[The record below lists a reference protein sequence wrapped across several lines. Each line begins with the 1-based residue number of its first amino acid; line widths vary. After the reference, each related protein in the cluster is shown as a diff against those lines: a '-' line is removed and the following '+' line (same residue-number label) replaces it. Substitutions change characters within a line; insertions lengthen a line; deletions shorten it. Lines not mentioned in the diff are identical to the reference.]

1 MRKIRRIFI
10 HHSASDWGSSW
21 EIDNWHRFDN
31 GWDEIG
37 YHFVIVNGAYKPNQ
51 IGTKLAKFLSG
62 QIECGR
68 PLDKTPSQAR
78 GFNKGS
84 IGICLIHKD
93 GEYKDRQL
101 RSLKALVLKLMD
113 EFNLDET
120 AVFGHYEV
128 DTKKKECPGI
138 DMDKFR
144 NELYLARRLIHQF
157 KKRETE
163 GEK

>member
-1 MRKIRRIFI
+1 MRKITRIFI
-10 HHSASDWGSSW
+10 HHSASDFGSSFL
-21 EIDNWHRFDN
+21 IDEWHREKN
-31 GWDEIG
+31 WDCVG
-37 YHFVIVNGAYKPNQ
+37 YHYVITNGAHSSKD
-51 IGTKLAKFLSG
+51 IGTKLSKFLSG
-62 QIECGR
+62 QIEFGR

-78 GFNKGS
+78 GLNKGS